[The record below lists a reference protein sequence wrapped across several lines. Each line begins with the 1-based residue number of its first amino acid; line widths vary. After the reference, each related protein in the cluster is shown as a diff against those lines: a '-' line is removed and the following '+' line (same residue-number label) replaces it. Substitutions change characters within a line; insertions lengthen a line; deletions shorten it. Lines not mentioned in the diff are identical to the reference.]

1 MSDIARLKDELH
13 TLSCHIQA
21 ERNEEAR
28 HGLMRIRMERERTEI
43 MVKLIDAYGA
53 AVTPADLVAHEP
65 PPEKPTP
72 APACETPNGR
82 QKRKPDGLPTIVEM
96 VVAVLEGEE
105 DGMRPRDITAIAR
118 RKWWPELRGAAVNA
132 VMWKLAGE
140 GRLEK
145 HGHHYRLNGHAGG

>member
-1 MSDIARLKDELH
+1 MTDDPGFHVMDEDDTAPLPVPITIAEWLN
-13 TLSCHIQA
+13 
-21 ERNEEAR
+21 RN
-28 HGLMRIRMERERTEI
+28 L
-43 MVKLIDAYGA
+43 
-53 AVTPADLVAHEP
+53 P
-65 PPEKPTP
+65 PPRAKLVVVDKSAMPV
-72 APACETPNGR
+72 ANQAVR

-96 VVAVLEGEE
+96 VLGVLEGEE

-145 HGHHYRLNGHAGG
+145 DGHRYRLNGHAGE